1 MRLQRNDPEPT
12 PFERTATGFSVDDV
26 NYEDRHMC
34 CAPPQA
40 SGRLCEWMIPQT
52 KRKNIRRLN
61 DIDGRTELGMLP
73 VRLPYQTPAWWW
85 KLCMTDNK
93 TLRQLCEY

>member
-1 MRLQRNDPEPT
+1 
-12 PFERTATGFSVDDV
+12 
-26 NYEDRHMC
+26 
-34 CAPPQA
+34 
-40 SGRLCEWMIPQT
+40 MIPQT